1 MGFICLDVNTALLNN
16 SGLNMKLIS
25 NSYEKALRL
34 VKINKEFKYYFERF
48 FDESQRLTDPNY
60 GFPGISFEANLERN
74 YFDVSYLGVHL
85 RFEFNLCIGEDG
97 VAEANIYC
105 SKESPNFS
113 KEKNII
119 GAFKFNR
126 AGITNFE
133 TDNDQET
140 VSLEYRAIELIS
152 HFIYLSATKPLI
164 NN

>member
-1 MGFICLDVNTALLNN
+1 MKSICFAEHAALLNY

-25 NSYEKALRL
+25 NSYEKALHL

-48 FDESQRLTDPNY
+48 LNESLRLTDPNY
-60 GFPGISFEANLERN
+60 GFPGISFEAHLETN

-85 RFEFNLCIGEDG
+85 RFEFNLCIDEDG

-113 KEKNII
+113 QEKNII
-119 GAFKFNR
+119 GVFKFDH
-126 AGITNFE
+126 AGKTNFE

-140 VSLEYRAIELIS
+140 VILQYRGIEIIS